1 MLNKEYIDKTKYI
14 EILENTKKN
23 SFICFRPRRFGKSVF
38 ISMLKEYYDCNN
50 INDIT
55 FNELYI
61 GKNQT
66 KRKNSFLILDF
77 DFSGFKTSN
86 FIEFNNLF
94 NSYING
100 QIYLFLIKY
109 KDLLYDIEVNKENC
123 IENLNLLVGQINIK
137 KYRLYIL
144 IDEYDTSVNRCLVN
158 KKNEKEN
165 IENIVN
171 IENIENTFKS
181 FFSNIKKYTQQG
193 VYAFVTG
200 VTPLA
205 LSEYTS
211 GYNSAYDIS
220 LLPEFNETYGLNE
233 TEVRNCLEKFID
245 KNNYFSII
253 DELMIKLKEKHNGY
267 RFTKYDE
274 TFSKNDKGEIIK
286 IPIPIEAMYNPTRIL
301 YAINMIKTKFK
312 NISEEYL
319 NNNLELC
326 KILLNFDDEPNS
338 KPAEHILEFIVN
350 NSLFQEISENLLL
363 NGSIECK
370 LQNRFTLS
378 KLNDD
383 INIHKVS
390 LLSFLYFMGALTICD
405 KNKDTLIIPNEIAKK
420 EFIKEGLN
428 LYKWEPTDLDIIKDG
443 IIKLINENE
452 IYTLCYAIDNMVL
465 SKLSDNQV
473 IHHNEAA
480 LVQIFFDAFLYTFAS
495 YDIFSE
501 YKVNL
506 NKKEAIDLA
515 LKTKDKT
522 TNLYFEFKNISM
534 NNINTDTNNW
544 EKLTEFSNNYMKYDD
559 DKILNLSIKDEKQK
573 FYEKTVGDYFKKG
586 IQDVKKKYLNQLK
599 NQKENSKIIIFLILR
614 VGLRRLIIQEI
625 KE

>member
-1 MLNKEYIDKTKYI
+1 MKL
-14 EILENTKKN
+14 
-23 SFICFRPRRFGKSVF
+23 
-38 ISMLKEYYDCNN
+38 
-50 INDIT
+50 
-55 FNELYI
+55 
-61 GKNQT
+61 Q
-66 KRKNSFLILDF
+66 KR
-77 DFSGFKTSN
+77 
-86 FIEFNNLF
+86 
-94 NSYING
+94 
-100 QIYLFLIKY
+100 
-109 KDLLYDIEVNKENC
+109 
-123 IENLNLLVGQINIK
+123 
-137 KYRLYIL
+137 
-144 IDEYDTSVNRCLVN
+144 
-158 KKNEKEN
+158 
-165 IENIVN
+165 
-171 IENIENTFKS
+171 
-181 FFSNIKKYTQQG
+181 
-193 VYAFVTG
+193 
-200 VTPLA
+200 
-205 LSEYTS
+205 
-211 GYNSAYDIS
+211 S
-220 LLPEFNETYGLNE
+220 LL
-233 TEVRNCLEKFID
+233 
-245 KNNYFSII
+245 
-253 DELMIKLKEKHNGY
+253 
-267 RFTKYDE
+267 
-274 TFSKNDKGEIIK
+274 
-286 IPIPIEAMYNPTRIL
+286 
-301 YAINMIKTKFK
+301 
-312 NISEEYL
+312 
-319 NNNLELC
+319 
-326 KILLNFDDEPNS
+326 
-338 KPAEHILEFIVN
+338 
-350 NSLFQEISENLLL
+350 
-363 NGSIECK
+363 
-370 LQNRFTLS
+370 
-378 KLNDD
+378 
-383 INIHKVS
+383 
-390 LLSFLYFMGALTICD
+390 
-405 KNKDTLIIPNEIAKK
+405 KK
-420 EFIKEGLN
+420 GLN